1 MEELGYL
8 FVNTVQVSFESN
20 LRPWLSRS
28 PQLLLIDRFL
38 PVGVIQGVS
47 WSQALVCYVCSVM
60 PCSQGM
66 GPREPRADIQPPEPA
81 SCVCV

>member
-1 MEELGYL
+1 MDELGYL

-20 LRPWLSRS
+20 IRPWIASS

-47 WSQALVCYVCSVM
+47 WSQALVCCFCSVM

-66 GPREPRADIQPPEPA
+66 GPRELRAGIQPPEPA